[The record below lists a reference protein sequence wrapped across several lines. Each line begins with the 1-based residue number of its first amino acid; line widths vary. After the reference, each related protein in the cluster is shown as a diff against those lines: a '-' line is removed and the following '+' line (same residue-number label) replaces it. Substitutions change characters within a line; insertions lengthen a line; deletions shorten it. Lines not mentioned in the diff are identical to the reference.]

1 MLDHVGRTDLA
12 RCLRGAINAALNE
25 DNIRNRDFGGIASTR
40 AFAQAVSGRA
50 AFNNSGETRL

>member
-25 DNIRNRDFGGIASTR
+25 DKSFHS
-40 AFAQAVSGRA
+40 S
-50 AFNNSGETRL
+50 NSAGLAEMPGLMMEW